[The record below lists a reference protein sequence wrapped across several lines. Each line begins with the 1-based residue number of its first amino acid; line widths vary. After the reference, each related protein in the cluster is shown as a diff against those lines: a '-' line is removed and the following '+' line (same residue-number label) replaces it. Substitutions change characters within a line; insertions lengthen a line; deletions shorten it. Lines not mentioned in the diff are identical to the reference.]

1 MEKWK
6 RHSVLVTGGAGFI
19 GSHLVRRLLDLGV
32 KKVIVVDSFEYGIEE
47 NLPKDGRIV
56 IIKHNIGVDSIVL
69 LERLIRGCAYIF
81 HLAAQKHNQ
90 SLATPHSV
98 YQTNII
104 GTADLFELAGKCG
117 VKKIIFSSS
126 LYSYGRTTLP
136 PMREDDCVTPHT
148 IYGIS
153 KVAGEHLLAYYANKY
168 GYDYAVLRL
177 FFVYGPRQFPGMG
190 YKSVIVKNFERLAG
204 GKRPIIFGDGNQS
217 LDYVYVDDV
226 IDALIKAA
234 ESPVSGEIFNV
245 GSGEA
250 TSVSILTALMKKIA
264 GSTAEI
270 DYGPADETQGTIRM
284 SDIKKIEKILQWQ
297 PTVTLKDGLERT
309 FAWIKENK
317 HE

>member
-1 MEKWK
+1 MSWK
-6 RHSVLVTGGAGFI
+6 EHSVLVTGGAGFI

-32 KKVIVVDSFEYGIEE
+32 KKVIVVDSFEYGIKE
-47 NLPKDGRIV
+47 NLPVGDRV
-56 IIKHNIGVDSIVL
+56 VRIKHNIGVDSMVS
-69 LERLIRGCAYIF
+69 LERLIMGCTHIF

-98 YQTNII
+98 YQANII
-104 GTADLFELAGKCG
+104 GTADLFEIAGKCG

-153 KVAGEHLLAYYANKY
+153 KVAGEQLLDYYANKY

-190 YKSVIVKNFERLAG
+190 YKSIIVKNFERLARG
-204 GKRPIIFGDGNQS
+204 ERPVIFGDGNQS
-217 LDYVYVDDV
+217 LDYVYVEDV
-226 IDALIKAA
+226 INALVKVA
-234 ESPVSGEIFNV
+234 ESHVNREIFNV
-245 GSGEA
+245 GSGKA
-250 TSVSILTALMKKIA
+250 TSVSNLTALMKKIS

-270 DYGPADETQGTIRM
+270 DYGPADKTQGTIRV
-284 SDIKKIEKILQWQ
+284 SDIKKIEKVLQWQ
-297 PTVTLKDGLERT
+297 PIVTIEDGLERT
-309 FAWIKENK
+309 FAWVKENK
-317 HE
+317 YE

>member
-1 MEKWK
+1 MSWEKYN
-6 RHSVLVTGGAGFI
+6 VLVTGGAGFI
-19 GSHLVRRLLDLGV
+19 GSHLVRKLLVLGV
-32 KKVIVVDSFEYGIEE
+32 KKVIVVDSFEYGTEE
-47 NLPKDGRIV
+47 NLPKDDRILR
-56 IIKHNIGVDSIVL
+56 IKHNIGVDSIIS
-69 LERLIRGCAYIF
+69 LEPILKECAYIF

-98 YQTNII
+98 HQTNII

-136 PMREDDCVTPHT
+136 PMRENDCVTPHT

-153 KVAGEHLLAYYANKY
+153 KVAGEHLLAYYSNKHK
-168 GYDYAVLRL
+168 YDYVVLRL

-190 YKSVIVKNFERLAG
+190 YKSVIIKNFERLVC
-204 GKRPIIFGDGNQS
+204 GKRPIIFGDGNQA

-226 IDALIKAA
+226 INALVRVA
-234 ESPVSGEIFNV
+234 ESSVSREIFNV
-245 GSGEA
+245 GSGKA
-250 TSVSILTALMKKIA
+250 TSVSNLITVMKKIA

-270 DYGPADETQGTIRM
+270 DYGPADETQSTIRA
-284 SDIKKIEKILQWQ
+284 SDVKKIEKIIQWR
-297 PTVTLKDGLERT
+297 PMITLEDGLGRT

-317 HE
+317 YE

>member
-1 MEKWK
+1 MSWK
-6 RHSVLVTGGAGFI
+6 EHSVLVTGGAGFI

-32 KKVIVVDSFEYGIEE
+32 KKVIVIDSFEYGIEE
-47 NLPKDGRIV
+47 NLPEDDRIAR
-56 IIKHNIGVDSIVL
+56 IKHNIGIDSIVS
-69 LERLIRGCAYIF
+69 LERLIKECAYVF

-90 SLATPHSV
+90 SLATPYAV

-136 PMREDDCVTPHT
+136 PMREDDCVNPHT

-153 KVAGEHLLAYYANKY
+153 KVAGEQLLAYYANKY
-168 GYDYAVLRL
+168 KYNYAALRL

-190 YKSVIVKNFERLAG
+190 YKSVIVKNFERLIRE
-204 GKRPIIFGDGNQS
+204 KRPIIFGDGNQS

-226 IDALIKAA
+226 INALVKVA
-234 ESPVSGEIFNV
+234 ENPVSGEIFNV

-250 TSVSILTALMKKIA
+250 TPISSLITLMKKIA
-264 GSTAEI
+264 ESTAEI
-270 DYGPADETQGTIRM
+270 DYGPVDETQGTIRV
-284 SDIKKIEKILQWQ
+284 SDIKKIGKIIQWQ
-297 PTVTLKDGLERT
+297 PTVTLEDGLERT

-317 HE
+317 YE